1 MRHIYTCLFYLSLP
15 FIFMRLWW
23 KGRKS
28 PGYRLRWH
36 ERLGYVSPLPMI
48 EKPIWIHAV
57 SLGEM
62 IAAKPLIHTLRATY
76 PNTALVITTTTVTGS
91 ALAQQ
96 YVGDK
101 ISHCYLPY
109 DLPSPLTRFLD
120 RIHPQHLILMET
132 ELWPNVLHY
141 TAQRGIPI
149 LLANARLSPAS
160 LHAYLRIPWLT
171 RQMCADIS
179 CIAAQTQADADRF
192 MQLGAKST
200 QIQVMGNIKFDLSLP
215 HDLIEKGHALRHSW
229 GLQHRP
235 VLIAASTHAGEE
247 EIVLAAFHAL
257 LAHYPETL
265 LILVPRHPERFGQ
278 VEKHCQTQGYRVLR
292 RTQNQPCLSSTQILL
307 GDTFGE
313 LFLYYAMADMAFIGG
328 SLVPT
333 GGHNPLEAAALGLV
347 VITGP
352 HTFNFVEIFSLLQ
365 TADAVITVTTE
376 IALCAAWETCIR
388 DVAYRENT
396 GKAGQKIIA
405 ENCGAVAKHMA
416 YLGHVLGEFSP

>member
-1 MRHIYTCLFYLSLP
+1 MRPIYTCLFYLSLP
-15 FIFMRLWW
+15 FLFMRLWW

-28 PGYRLRWH
+28 PGYRLRWR
-36 ERLGYVSPLPMI
+36 ERLGYVSPLPMT

-62 IAAKPLIHTLRATY
+62 IAAKPLIHALRAAY
-76 PNTALVITTTTVTGS
+76 PDTTLLITTTTVTGS

-101 ISHCYLPY
+101 LSHYYLPY
-109 DLPSPLTRFLD
+109 DLPGPLTRFLD
-120 RIHPQHLILMET
+120 RIHPQHLVLMET
-132 ELWPNVLHY
+132 ELWPNLLHY
-141 TAQRGIPI
+141 TAERGIPT

-160 LHAYLRIPWLT
+160 LHAYLRILCLT
-171 RQMCADIS
+171 RQMCAHIS

-215 HDLIEKGHALRHSW
+215 GDIIEKGRALRHSW
-229 GLQHRP
+229 GLQNRP
-235 VLIAASTHAGEE
+235 VLIAASTHVGEE
-247 EIVLAAFHAL
+247 EVVLAAFHAL
-257 LAHYPETL
+257 LKNHPETL
-265 LILVPRHPERFGQ
+265 LILVPRHPERFEQ

-292 RTQNQPCLSSTQILL
+292 RTQNQPCLPTTQIWL

-313 LFLYYAMADMAFIGG
+313 LFLYYAMADIAFIGG

-333 GGHNPLEAAALGLV
+333 GGHNPLEAAALGMV
-347 VITGP
+347 IITGP
-352 HTFNFVEIFSLLQ
+352 HTFNFIEIFSLLQ
-365 TADAVITVTTE
+365 AADAVMTVTSAA
-376 IALCAAWETCIR
+376 ALCAAWETCIQ
-388 DVAYRENT
+388 DIAYREER

-405 ENCGAVAKHMA
+405 ENRGAVAKHMA
-416 YLGHVLGEFSP
+416 YLSTELSH